1 MNLQKFNELMKAAEG
16 VLVQST
22 QEWRCFLGFVDTY
35 FKDRDILNPVVVE
48 IGVEWNRQKPFY
60 ELVLN
65 AWHIGIDISD
75 AAATPDILGDS
86 HAPETLE
93 KLKVALAGRTI
104 DLLFID
110 ANHDYQSVRRD
121 YDTFAPLVKGL
132 VAFHDIVVL
141 PGPQQLWQELI
152 DTVPD
157 AKCFISI
164 NARSPLLGIGIMAD
178 P

>member
-1 MNLQKFNELMKAAEG
+1 MNLEKFSELMKTAEG

-22 QEWRCFLGFVDTY
+22 QEWRYFLGFVDAY
-35 FKDRDILNPVVVE
+35 FKEQGILNPVVVE
-48 IGVEWNRQKPFY
+48 IGVEWNCQKPFY

-65 AWHIGIDISD
+65 AQHIGIDITD
-75 AAATPDILGDS
+75 AATMPDILGDS
-86 HAPETLE
+86 HALKTLE
-93 KLKVALAGRTI
+93 KLKVTLDGRTI

-110 ANHDYQSVRRD
+110 ANHDYQSVKQD

-132 VAFHDIVVL
+132 IAFHDIVVL

-152 DTVPD
+152 DTAPN

-178 P
+178 L